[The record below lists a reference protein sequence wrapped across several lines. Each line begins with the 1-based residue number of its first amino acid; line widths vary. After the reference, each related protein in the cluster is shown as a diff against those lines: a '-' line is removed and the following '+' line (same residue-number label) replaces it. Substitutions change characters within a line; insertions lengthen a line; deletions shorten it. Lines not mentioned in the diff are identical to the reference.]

1 MPEEI
6 ETILELAEP
15 PAVQPPAAPTV
26 STTAQVGRV
35 CGFVAL
41 GSMILFWLMIVPIA
55 FAEGG
60 GGIARDL
67 TGNLLVSEGCLL
79 MGLSAAVA
87 ITAIMGL
94 VGAKRHPGNRKVVV
108 WAIVLA
114 VVAVTG
120 YIVPIVVILSQL
132 KLRW

>member
-1 MPEEI
+1 VPEEI
-6 ETILELAEP
+6 GKILELAEP

-35 CGFVAL
+35 CGFLAL

-67 TGNLLVSEGCLL
+67 TGNLLLAEGCLL
-79 MGLSAAVA
+79 MGLSVAVA
-87 ITAIMGL
+87 ITAI
-94 VGAKRHPGNRKVVV
+94 VGFVAAKRHPRNRRVVV

>member
-1 MPEEI
+1 MPEDI
-6 ETILELAEP
+6 EKTLELAKLP
-15 PAVQPPAAPTV
+15 TTQPTGQPTV
-26 STTAQVGRV
+26 STSAQVGRV
-35 CGFVAL
+35 CGFLAL

-67 TGNLLVSEGCLL
+67 TGNLLVAEGCLL
-79 MGLSAAVA
+79 MGLSVAVA
-87 ITAIMGL
+87 ITAI
-94 VGAKRHPGNRKVVV
+94 VGFVAAKRHPRNRRVVV

>member
-1 MPEEI
+1 MCAEDEN
-6 ETILELAEP
+6 ILELARP
-15 PAVQPPAAPTV
+15 PAPQAAGEPTV
-26 STTAQVGRV
+26 SKSARISRT
-35 CGFVAL
+35 CGFLAL
-41 GSMILFWLMIVPIA
+41 GSVIIFWLMIVPIA

-87 ITAIMGL
+87 ITAIMGF
-94 VGAKRHPGNRKVVV
+94 VGAKRHPRNRRVVV

-120 YIVPIVVILSQL
+120 YIVPIAVILSQL

>member
-1 MPEEI
+1 VAKDLER
-6 ETILELAEP
+6 ILELAKP

-26 STTAQVGRV
+26 STAAQVGRV
-35 CGFVAL
+35 CGFLAL
-41 GSMILFWLMIVPIA
+41 ASVICFWIVIVPIA

-60 GGIARDL
+60 RGIARDL

-79 MGLSAAVA
+79 MGLSVAVA
-87 ITAIMGL
+87 ITAIMGF
-94 VGAKRHPGNRKVVV
+94 VAAKRHPQNRRVVF
-108 WAIVLA
+108 WSIVLT
-114 VVAVTG
+114 VVAVAG